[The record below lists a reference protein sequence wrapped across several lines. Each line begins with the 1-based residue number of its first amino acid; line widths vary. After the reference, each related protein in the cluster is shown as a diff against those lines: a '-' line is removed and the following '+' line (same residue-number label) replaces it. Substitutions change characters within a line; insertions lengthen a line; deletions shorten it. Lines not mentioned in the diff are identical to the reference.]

1 MTMNPLNLSAGLVFV
16 ATGLLV
22 AFSPIPLALP
32 WGLLYVAP
40 ISMAGLSITVFR
52 KSRQWGMT
60 MGILAVIA
68 LLVVVIIAAWA
79 ASSSQIGS
87 LWGVRSA

>member
-1 MTMNPLNLSAGLVFV
+1 MNPLNLSAGLVFV

-22 AFSPIPLALP
+22 PFSPIPLALP

-40 ISMAGLSITVFR
+40 ISIAGLSIAVSK
-52 KSRQWGMT
+52 KSQRWGRVT
-60 MGILAVIA
+60 GILAVIVLFA
-68 LLVVVIIAAWA
+68 VVAFAAWA